1 MDELVEP
8 MGGLSSADVTPI
20 KKPQRC
26 KEEVKWSKSLFSDD
40 E

>member
-1 MDELVEP
+1 MDELVES

-20 KKPQRC
+20 KKPKRC
-26 KEEVKWSKSLFSDD
+26 KEEVKWSKSYD